1 MPRSPHKKLTR
12 RGSEPP
18 PRNFPNSC
26 SKTKDGVGLA
36 CDRWIYMHELRLVHA
51 VKGRRN
57 TPRNEYYDDSLRGH
71 VRMGKNRRL
80 HLKDAPAE
88 DSIQVVAVNMLGNA
102 LL

>member
-1 MPRSPHKKLTR
+1 
-12 RGSEPP
+12 
-18 PRNFPNSC
+18 
-26 SKTKDGVGLA
+26 
-36 CDRWIYMHELRLVHA
+36 MHELRLVHA